1 MYFLAM
7 HTNAVVYC
15 LKSGL
20 IMIFIAEEGSTQDIS
35 SIYSR
40 IVYIVLVY
48 QKEFDTQR

>member
-7 HTNAVVYC
+7 HTNAAVYC

-20 IMIFIAEEGSTQDIS
+20 IFIAEEGSTQDIS